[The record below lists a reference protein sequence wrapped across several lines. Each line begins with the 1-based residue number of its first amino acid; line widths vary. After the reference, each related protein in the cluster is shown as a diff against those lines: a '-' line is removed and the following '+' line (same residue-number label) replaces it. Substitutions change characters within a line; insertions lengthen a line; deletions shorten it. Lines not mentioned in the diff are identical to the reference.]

1 MTRRSDYIDIRTVL
15 KNYLKEQGIT
25 LSDLLSVMDEQKE
38 GIMESLRKRV
48 YLTDA
53 QCRALEKNLT
63 SKQLNLLLFVVQAFY
78 LLNPSGT
85 YKGFIIEPKR
95 EDVVYGE
102 KATFEGCKMILE
114 ALRISTEGLDD
125 S

>member
-1 MTRRSDYIDIRTVL
+1 MSRRRGYIDLRTAL

-102 KATFEGCKMILE
+102 KATFEGCKMILK
-114 ALRISTEGLDD
+114 ALRISTEGLDI
-125 S
+125 

>member
-1 MTRRSDYIDIRTVL
+1 MPWKREYIDLRTAL
-15 KNYLKEQGIT
+15 KDYLKEQGIT

-48 YLTDA
+48 YLTEA
-53 QCRALEKNLT
+53 QSRALEKNLT

-85 YKGFIIEPKR
+85 YKDFILEPTR
-95 EDVVYGE
+95 EDVVYGD

-114 ALRISTEGLDD
+114 ALRISTEGLDV
-125 S
+125 

>member
-1 MTRRSDYIDIRTVL
+1 MPLRREYIDLRAAL
-15 KNYLKEQGIT
+15 KDYLKEQGIT

-48 YLTDA
+48 HLTEA
-53 QCRALEKNLT
+53 QSRALERNLT

-85 YKGFIIEPKR
+85 YKDFILEPTR
-95 EDVVYGE
+95 EDVVYGD

-114 ALRISTEGLDD
+114 ALRISTEGLDV
-125 S
+125 

>member
-1 MTRRSDYIDIRTVL
+1 MTRRNNYIDIRTVL
-15 KNYLKEQGIT
+15 KNYLKEQGVT
-25 LSDLLSVMDEQKE
+25 LSDLLGVMDEQKE

-48 YLTDA
+48 DLTED
-53 QCRALEKNLT
+53 QSRALEKNLT

-78 LLNPSGT
+78 LLNPSGM

-114 ALRISTEGLDD
+114 ALRISTGGLNVP
-125 S
+125 